1 LTRFDGGDISPP
13 DGLGTNSNEDRKPL
27 SPWQLRHRDVS
38 RGGQAEAFPE
48 ASTSEA
54 DGNRPASPRIERLAC
69 HVTKRSIAAAAA

>member
-1 LTRFDGGDISPP
+1 MASAPIVTKTENHSLPGNYVTATF
-13 DGLGTNSNEDRKPL
+13 LA
-27 SPWQLRHRDVS
+27 
-38 RGGQAEAFPE
+38 GGQAEAFPE